1 MNNLEENNLNE
12 IGKVNKIYFS
22 PTELFIIGE
31 NETCVVGIKEHDDF
45 DDCVIE
51 FSPNSDIE
59 ESSLIESKDISSLE
73 TDLGNPIDVDISTH
87 SFVLYFSNDRMLFFE
102 IAPIDSEE
110 EEFKYSGN
118 ISLNNLCVKIGIR
131 QERVNNE
138 R

>member
-31 NETCVVGIKEHDDF
+31 NETCVVGIKEYDDF

-59 ESSLIESKDISSLE
+59 ESSLIEREDMSSLE

-87 SFVLYFSNDRMLFFE
+87 SFVLYFFNNRMLFFE
-102 IAPIDSEE
+102 ITPIDIEE
-110 EEFKYSGN
+110 EVFEHSGN
-118 ISLNNLCVKIGIR
+118 ISIDNLCVRIGIK
-131 QERVNNE
+131 
-138 R
+138 